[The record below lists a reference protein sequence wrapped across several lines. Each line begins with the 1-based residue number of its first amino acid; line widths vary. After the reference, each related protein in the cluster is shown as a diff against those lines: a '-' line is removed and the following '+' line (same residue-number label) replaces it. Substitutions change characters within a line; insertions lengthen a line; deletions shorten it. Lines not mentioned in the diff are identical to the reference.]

1 MKKFASIF
9 AMLLIAF
16 VVTFSACSSLTIGAA
31 IGQLNS
37 QCPIDYGN
45 GVSMTSAVIDGD
57 GNAVITIEA
66 PAIPSSVL
74 GSDQMVSTM
83 KGAIE
88 SDAELVKLMKDS
100 NTKLIFRMVGS
111 DDTVEASFEAT
122 DLK

>member
-1 MKKFASIF
+1 MKKFTSIF
-9 AMLLIAF
+9 ATLLIAI
-16 VVTFSACSSLTIGAA
+16 VVTISACSSLTIGAA

-45 GVSMTSAVIDGD
+45 GVSMTSAQIDGNGD
-57 GNAVITIEA
+57 AVITIEA
-66 PAIPSSVL
+66 PAVPSSVL
-74 GSDQMVSTM
+74 GSDQMVQTLKS
-83 KGAIE
+83 AIE
-88 SDAELVKLMKDS
+88 QDADLVKVMKDS